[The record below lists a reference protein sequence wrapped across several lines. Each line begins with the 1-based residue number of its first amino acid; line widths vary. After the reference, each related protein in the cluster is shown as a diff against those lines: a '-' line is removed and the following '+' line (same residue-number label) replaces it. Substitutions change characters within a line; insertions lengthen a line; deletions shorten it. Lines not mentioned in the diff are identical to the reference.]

1 MDSKIDPLTEPLIG
15 EKLKTIEIT
24 PPTESEIRTSL
35 QIQMSTLQN
44 TTLSNKEYR
53 AILALSCGA
62 FAVRLNEFIPL
73 SFLHEIADSYDISI
87 ATTALLMF
95 SFMLGSSISLP
106 ITVSITT
113 PMDHYHLLI
122 ALQGLLAASA
132 LICAISPEFS
142 LLLSGRL
149 LSSFAHATYMGTAA
163 VSAAKMVPEHKRER
177 ASNLFFAGSALA
189 SILGIPL
196 DTIFGQHTE
205 WRTTF
210 WPIAA
215 LALCSAFSI
224 ILFLKNENPGINE
237 EALALQR
244 KKEIEERQRDLNIFK
259 KPDLWLALSASMFA
273 YAGLLTSYTFFAQM
287 MIDLSGY
294 SKNDLPWLIILY
306 GTGALLGTLFGE
318 RLSHVSTTKSVTR
331 VMVAFA
337 IVLFSFNFTVNY
349 KIPAAITLLMTG
361 FTGYA
366 VTTPL
371 MHYTALKA
379 GSAKELAETANNFAF
394 GMGAA
399 LGIFLAILAI
409 HHGYGYRSP
418 NWIGGCLVL
427 IGLCCIILGERQV
440 YLQRLEKTINSFR
453 LYHSTSPISSEYHSY
468 GWQKPIQH
476 ALISSDEDSTN
487 EETAENT
494 TYYLRFGFSFS
505 DSGSSFWSKTNSN
518 MSRSPSQLELIQE
531 CLHQKN
537 TPNSPAGVI
546 V

>member
-1 MDSKIDPLTEPLIG
+1 MDSKIDPMTEPLIG
-15 EKLKTIEIT
+15 EELKTVEIT
-24 PPTESEIRTSL
+24 PPSEMEIRTSIL
-35 QIQMSTLQN
+35 IQLSTLQN
-44 TTLSNKEYR
+44 TTLSKEEYR

-73 SFLHEIADSYDISI
+73 SFLHEIADSYSISI

-132 LICAISPEFS
+132 TICAISPEFS

-163 VSAAKMVPEHKRER
+163 VTAANMVPEHKRER

-189 SILGIPL
+189 SILGVPL
-196 DTIFGQHTE
+196 DTIFGQHTN
-205 WRTTF
+205 WRNTF

-224 ILFLKNENPGINE
+224 ILFLKNENPRISE

-244 KKEIEERQRDLNIFK
+244 KKEIEQRQRDLGIFK

-287 MIDLSGY
+287 MVELADY
-294 SKNDLPWLIILY
+294 SKKDLAWLIILY

-318 RLSHVSTTKSVTR
+318 RLSHVSTSKSATR
-331 VMVAFA
+331 LMVAFA
-337 IVLFSFNFTVNY
+337 LVLFSFSFTVDY
-349 KIPAAITLLMTG
+349 KIPAVISLVMTG

-366 VTTPL
+366 VTSPL
-371 MHYTALKA
+371 MHYTAVKA
-379 GSAKELAETANNFAF
+379 GSARELAETANNFAF

-399 LGIFLAILAI
+399 LGIFLGIMAIN
-409 HHGYGYRSP
+409 HGYGYRSP

-427 IGLCCIILGERQV
+427 LGLCCLVLGERQACF
-440 YLQRLEKTINSFR
+440 QKLERAMGIFGV
-453 LYHSTSPISSEYHSY
+453 YHSRLPLSDEEASH
-468 GWQKPIQH
+468 GWQKPTQD
-476 ALISSDEDSTN
+476 ARISCDEDSKSDGS
-487 EETAENT
+487 AEHING
-494 TYYLRFGFSFS
+494 YPRFGFSFS
-505 DSGSSFWSKTNSN
+505 SENGNSFWGSQT
-518 MSRSPSQLELIQE
+518 SRSSNQVELIKE
-531 CLHQKN
+531 CLNQKD
-537 TPNSPAGVI
+537 TAYSPTGII